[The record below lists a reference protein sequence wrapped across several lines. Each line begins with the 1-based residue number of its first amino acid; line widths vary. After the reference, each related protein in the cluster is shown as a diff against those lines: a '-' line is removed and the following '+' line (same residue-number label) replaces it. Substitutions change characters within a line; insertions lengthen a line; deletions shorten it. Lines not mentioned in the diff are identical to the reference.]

1 MQVQRD
7 IILNNMVTRRSIR
20 AYTAEQIT
28 DENLG
33 AIIDAAIHAP
43 SGSNSQS
50 WHFTVLQ
57 NTEILRKLNESVR
70 RAFANYEVTENT
82 YRSLVGGKKAA
93 LNADYSFYYHAPTL
107 IIATNDSSYPN
118 AMADCSAALQNI
130 LLMAHALDL
139 GACWINQLTWFCKEP
154 EIRTYLTELGV
165 PEHHTVCGCAS
176 VGYCAGN
183 IPKLPPRKAGTVHF
197 IK

>member
-1 MQVQRD
+1 MEEKRN
-7 IILNNMVTRRSIR
+7 IILDNILTRRSIR
-20 AYTAEQIT
+20 AYTEEQIS
-28 DENLG
+28 DENLE
-33 AIIDAAIHAP
+33 AILDAAIHAP

-57 NTEILRKLNESVR
+57 NTEILSTLNECVR
-70 RAFANYEVTENT
+70 RAFANYEVTETT

-93 LNADYSFYYHAPTL
+93 LNSDYNFYYHAPTL
-107 IIATNDSSYPN
+107 IIASNDSGYPN
-118 AMADCSAALQNI
+118 AMADCAAALQNM

-139 GACWINQLTWFCKEP
+139 GGCWINQLTWFCNDP
-154 EIRTYLTELGV
+154 EIRKCLTELGV

-183 IPKLPPRKAGTVHF
+183 IPKLPTRKTGTVHF